1 MQASV
6 PPFLSFSII
15 NRTGRHNIRQIFA
28 LKIFQKTQTL
38 QRVQVHSDSFICIS
52 TIIRKP
58 CLRRCCSEFGLCFN
72 IHELLIAALNLSPHQ
87 SSSI

>member
-15 NRTGRHNIRQIFA
+15 NRTVRHNIRQIFA

-38 QRVQVHSDSFICIS
+38 QRVQVHLDSFICIS
-52 TIIRKP
+52 TIIRKLFFG
-58 CLRRCCSEFGLCFN
+58 CRLEFGLCFN

>member
-6 PPFLSFSII
+6 PPFLSFSVI
-15 NRTGRHNIRQIFA
+15 NRTVRHNIRQIFA

-38 QRVQVHSDSFICIS
+38 QRVQVHLDSFICIS

-58 CLRRCCSEFGLCFN
+58 YLRCCSEFGLCFN
-72 IHELLIAALNLSPHQ
+72 IRELLIAALNLSPHQ